1 MPQTVQ
7 VPETLRGLVVN
18 SPTTAQTVAEETQWD
33 EWSCPSCR
41 QPIFSGDSTEKSGS
55 GKTHHTSCLASVR
68 ASTPAPGSSRKKAT
82 KRAAAKRAEQEALSD
97 AAAQD
102 NMRSQKPST
111 WRLGKSPGDY
121 GRRSY

>member
-1 MPQTVQ
+1 M
-7 VPETLRGLVVN
+7 
-18 SPTTAQTVAEETQWD
+18 
-33 EWSCPSCR
+33 
-41 QPIFSGDSTEKSGS
+41 
-55 GKTHHTSCLASVR
+55 R

>member
-1 MPQTVQ
+1 VPQTVQ
-7 VPETLRGLVVN
+7 VPETLRGLVVR
-18 SPTTAQTVAEETQWD
+18 PTTAQTATEKTQRD
-33 EWSCPSCR
+33 EWSCPSCG
-41 QPIFSGDSTEKSGS
+41 QPIFTGDSTEKSGS

-68 ASTPAPGSSRKKAT
+68 ASAPAPGSSKKKAA
-82 KRAAAKRAEQEALSD
+82 KRAVAKRAEQEALSD

-111 WRLGKSPGDY
+111 WRLGKSPADY